1 MQLKTQVIEKA
12 AFFEH
17 RIHLGSKPIIP
28 LEAFVASFMSIYK
41 KFMEATVADLF

>member
-17 RIHLGSKPIIP
+17 RIHLGSKSIIH

-41 KFMEATVADLF
+41 KFMEETVADLF